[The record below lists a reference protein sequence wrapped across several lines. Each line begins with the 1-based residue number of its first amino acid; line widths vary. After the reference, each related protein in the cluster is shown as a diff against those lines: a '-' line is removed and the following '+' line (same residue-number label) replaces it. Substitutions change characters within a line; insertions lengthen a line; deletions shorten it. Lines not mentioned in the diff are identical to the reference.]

1 MRVEYPNKVFLPCM
15 AHQMN
20 LIVRKIFKKLDIY
33 QQISIKAVK
42 IVSYFH
48 SSAYFT
54 GLLRNEQKSL
64 YGKTIA
70 LATPGETRW
79 NSYYFCFHNI
89 LKTEAALKVNLFFKK
104 FLHLTENLINSYFLN

>member
-1 MRVEYPNKVFLPCM
+1 MRVEYSNKVFLPYM

-20 LIVRKIFKKLDIY
+20 LIVGEIFKESDIY

-48 SSAYFT
+48 SSVYFT

-70 LATPGETRW
+70 LATPGKTWW
-79 NSYYFCFHNI
+79 NSYYFCFHSI
-89 LKTEAALKVNLFFKK
+89 LKIEAALKV
-104 FLHLTENLINSYFLN
+104 I

>member
-1 MRVEYPNKVFLPCM
+1 MRVKYPNKIFLPCM

-20 LIVRKIFKKLDIY
+20 LIVGEIFKESNIY
-33 QQISIKAVK
+33 QQISTNAIK

-48 SSAYFT
+48 SSSYFT
-54 GLLRNEQKSL
+54 GLLRNEQKTL

-79 NSYYFCFHNI
+79 NSYYFCFHSV
-89 LKTEAALKVNLFFKK
+89 LKTKAALKVK
-104 FLHLTENLINSYFLN
+104 FLL

>member
-1 MRVEYPNKVFLPCM
+1 MRIEYPNKVFLPCM

-20 LIVRKIFKKLDIY
+20 LIVGEIFKASDIY
-33 QQISIKAVK
+33 QQTSTKAVK

-79 NSYYFCFHNI
+79 CSYYFCFHSI
-89 LKTEAALKVNLFFKK
+89 LKTEAALKV
-104 FLHLTENLINSYFLN
+104 IYFLKILHF

>member
-1 MRVEYPNKVFLPCM
+1 M

-20 LIVRKIFKKLDIY
+20 LIMGDIFKESDIY
-33 QQISIKAVK
+33 QQTSTRAVK

-48 SSAYFT
+48 SSTYFT
-54 GLLRNEQKSL
+54 GLLWNEQEIL

-79 NSYYFCFHNI
+79 NSYYFCFHSI
-89 LKTEAALKVNLFFKK
+89 LKTEAALKVNLCFS
-104 FLHLTENLINSYFLN
+104 LLINE

>member
-1 MRVEYPNKVFLPCM
+1 MRIEYPNKVFLPCM
-15 AHQMN
+15 AHQVN
-20 LIVRKIFKKLDIY
+20 LVVGDIFKESNIY
-33 QQISIKAVK
+33 QQTSTKAVK

-70 LATPGETRW
+70 LNTPGETRW
-79 NSYYFCFHNI
+79 NSYYFCFHSI
-89 LKTEAALKVNLFFKK
+89 LKTEAALKVTFLILF
-104 FLHLTENLINSYFLN
+104 N

>member
-1 MRVEYPNKVFLPCM
+1 MFHLNKSLKKIKSIYRRIMRIEYPNKVFLPCM

-20 LIVRKIFKKLDIY
+20 LIVGEIFKESDIY
-33 QQISIKAVK
+33 QQTSIKAVK

-64 YGKTIA
+64 
-70 LATPGETRW
+70 
-79 NSYYFCFHNI
+79 
-89 LKTEAALKVNLFFKK
+89 
-104 FLHLTENLINSYFLN
+104 